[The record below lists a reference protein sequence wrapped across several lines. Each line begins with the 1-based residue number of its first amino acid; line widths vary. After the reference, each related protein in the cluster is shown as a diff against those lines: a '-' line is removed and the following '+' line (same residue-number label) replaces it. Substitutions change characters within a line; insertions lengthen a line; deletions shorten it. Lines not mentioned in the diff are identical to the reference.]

1 MCVRLPQGQGGLGP
15 GGQFLGESTWSWG
28 VMSSGHI
35 CQETLFSVQETLFSV
50 PNEQKFAL

>member
-28 VMSSGHI
+28 VTSSGHI